1 MSQESENR
9 ALLAEIK
16 AIANEHYSTPEIQ
29 YFLTTRVTRAR
40 ARCFA
45 LHQSRFVRN
54 RRDCWAL
61 AAGQAPLDVKREI
74 WLHEQD
80 ELIGDPRAGGVDHFT
95 LISQEAELLGV
106 TREEIES
113 AELHPFVQ
121 AAFEAWLHLGKKSW
135 LEAFTAVAIV
145 EAVNS
150 EAVVQ
155 GGGFSRRIREKL
167 VNEAGF
173 PRELLVNRNV
183 HVEADREHAGILDRV
198 LSSHARNE
206 HDRILVRQAVKQ
218 SLTVHRAYRAGVA
231 FAMRQIPLEPEADP
245 QILAG

>member
-1 MSQESENR
+1 MSQERETQ
-9 ALLAEIK
+9 ALLAEIR
-16 AIANEHYSTPEIQ
+16 AIANDHFSTPEIQ
-29 YFLTTRVTRAR
+29 YYLATRFTRER

-95 LISQEAELLGV
+95 LISKEAELLGV
-106 TREEIES
+106 SREEIES

-121 AAFEAWLHLGKKSW
+121 AAFEAWLHLGKKGW

-155 GGGFSRRIREKL
+155 GGGFSRRTREKL
-167 VNEAGF
+167 VHEAGF

-183 HVEADREHAGILDRV
+183 HVEADREHAVILDRV
-198 LSSHARNE
+198 IGRHARDE
-206 HDRILVRQAVKQ
+206 HDRALVRRAVKQ
-218 SLTVHRAYRAGVA
+218 SLAIHRAYRAGVA
-231 FAMRQIPLEPEADP
+231 FAMRQIPAEPEVDP